1 MPMQEKHNIVR
12 HMYILDFRGKKKL
25 LFAKGV
31 GWSNQGSSYSVVYT
45 RLVYSLKQASGALNN
60 FESPFYLYVGWQQ
73 DF

>member
-31 GWSNQGSSYSVVYT
+31 GWSNQGSSYYT
-45 RLVYSLKQASGALNN
+45 LWCIHG
-60 FESPFYLYVGWQQ
+60 
-73 DF
+73 